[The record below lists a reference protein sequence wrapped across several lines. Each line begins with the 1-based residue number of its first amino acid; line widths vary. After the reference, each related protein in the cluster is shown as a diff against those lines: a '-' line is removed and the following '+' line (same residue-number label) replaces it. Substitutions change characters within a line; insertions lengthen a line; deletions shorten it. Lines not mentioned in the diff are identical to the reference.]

1 MNWRDD
7 EEVDSASDESECEI
21 MLTLEDASDV
31 EYAVNDESLVIKRS
45 LNVQVSEENV
55 EQQTGNIFH
64 TRCHIK
70 NKVCS
75 IIINNGNCINVAN
88 TTLIRELNSTT
99 NKHAT
104 LYKLQWLNECG
115 EVGVTKQVLIL
126 FLVGR
131 YNDEVYVMLFLCMV
145 HTCCWGDLGNLI
157 RKPSMM
163 VLKISTHQKKIGK
176 HTCLNHCHLNKYMKI
191 N

>member
-1 MNWRDD
+1 
-7 EEVDSASDESECEI
+7 

-104 LYKLQWLNECG
+104 LYKLQ
-115 EVGVTKQVLIL
+115 
-126 FLVGR
+126 
-131 YNDEVYVMLFLCMV
+131 
-145 HTCCWGDLGNLI
+145 
-157 RKPSMM
+157 
-163 VLKISTHQKKIGK
+163 
-176 HTCLNHCHLNKYMKI
+176 
-191 N
+191 